1 MTATED
7 PRAAPTEADSGAG
20 RPAVPRR
27 TIVLLSLC
35 AIVSHSLARSTYPI
49 LLPAIESELLRNHA
63 QAGSLST
70 VNFGAYLAGVAVVT
84 ALSGR
89 LEPIRVL
96 YGGLALAVA
105 GFAVLSQAGSYAQ
118 LAAGLALAGMASAAI
133 WNSTPVIAAGL
144 VGPQRR
150 GLVMGLL
157 SSFMGLGI
165 VAASQGT
172 NLVRSLAHDDQVWR
186 PIWVGA
192 ASFAALLLVLMGL
205 FLRPPATS
213 RVSGGFSLARLKL
226 VPGWKMLT
234 ASYLLSGLSVSSF
247 TPFFGVALEE
257 HGFSRH
263 HVANLYSLF
272 GLAAALTAVNL
283 GRVSDRIGRRP
294 VLLGAQ
300 AVVAGAALLVVT
312 GTEPFATIAAM
323 AFGAASF
330 TFPVL
335 VAAYL
340 SDYLHGRE
348 LSNALGALTLLY
360 GIALTAGPFLSGSV
374 GDSSIGFNG
383 VFTGVA
389 AVSVAGALF
398 ISRLPRVGRPRLLDG
413 NHPDVNREEVNR

>member
-1 MTATED
+1 
-7 PRAAPTEADSGAG
+7 
-20 RPAVPRR
+20 
-27 TIVLLSLC
+27 
-35 AIVSHSLARSTYPI
+35 
-49 LLPAIESELLRNHA
+49 
-63 QAGSLST
+63 
-70 VNFGAYLAGVAVVT
+70 
-84 ALSGR
+84 
-89 LEPIRVL
+89 
-96 YGGLALAVA
+96 
-105 GFAVLSQAGSYAQ
+105 
-118 LAAGLALAGMASAAI
+118 
-133 WNSTPVIAAGL
+133 
-144 VGPQRR
+144 
-150 GLVMGLL
+150 
-157 SSFMGLGI
+157 
-165 VAASQGT
+165 
-172 NLVRSLAHDDQVWR
+172 
-186 PIWVGA
+186 
-192 ASFAALLLVLMGL
+192 
-205 FLRPPATS
+205 
-213 RVSGGFSLARLKL
+213 
-226 VPGWKMLT
+226 MLT
-234 ASYLLSGLSVSSF
+234 TSYLLSGLSVSSF

-360 GIALTAGPFLSGSV
+360 GIALTAGPYLSGSV
-374 GDSSIGFNG
+374 GDSAIGFNG

-389 AVSVAGALF
+389 AVNVAGALF
-398 ISRLPRVGRPRLLDG
+398 ISRLPRVGRPRLITG
-413 NHPDVNREEVNR
+413 S